1 MATCVHCGEYFRV
14 SPWNSEGK
22 ACENCVDT
30 LDEPMYDAE
39 DQVEV
44 DMLMNPTG
52 VTQAVFYDQIKE
64 FSKGWEAN
72 NGSYPSGEKPVQ
84 A

>member
-14 SPWNSEGK
+14 SPWDSEGK

-52 VTQAVFYDQIKE
+52 VTQAVFYD
-64 FSKGWEAN
+64 
-72 NGSYPSGEKPVQ
+72 
-84 A
+84 

>member
-30 LDEPMYDAE
+30 TYVTQEEPEYDDE

-44 DMLMNPTG
+44 NMLMNPSG
-52 VTQAVFYDQIKE
+52 VTKAVFYD
-64 FSKGWEAN
+64 
-72 NGSYPSGEKPVQ
+72 
-84 A
+84 

>member
-30 LDEPMYDAE
+30 LDEPMYDPE

-52 VTQAVFYDQIKE
+52 VTQAVFYD
-64 FSKGWEAN
+64 
-72 NGSYPSGEKPVQ
+72 
-84 A
+84 